1 MLWAALIAATTLS
14 AAPAQTFSYDY
25 LGWFAG
31 TVELRIFPMTGYY
44 YSPNT
49 PLSPKVLA
57 RTVPVKVKIID
68 GGSICP
74 SLTRYRTYLYS
85 PTPLPGYYLLPPSRI
100 GLNSAP
106 PVGWPLVPAS
116 SLGWQPGRW

>member
-1 MLWAALIAATTLS
+1 MLWAAFIATTFALIP
-14 AAPAQTFSYDY
+14 PAQAQSYDY

-31 TVELRIFPMTGYY
+31 TVEVRAFPMSGYY

-49 PLSPKVLA
+49 PLPPKVLD
-57 RTVPVKVKIID
+57 RTVLVRVKVLD

-74 SLTRYRTYLYS
+74 TLTRYKTYLYS
-85 PTPLPGYYLLPPSRI
+85 PTPLPGYYLLPPSRV

-116 SLGWQPGRW
+116 SLGWQIRRW